1 MFFGSNGLRNLSTF
15 THNVIIISNARFLM
29 TNVHTCQESVNIT
42 GKHIFISLRPQKCVM
57 CIYGNRWAK
66 FSRELWPGQKTAAQ
80 FGQIGWPILLEV
92 KKASMKFQFLIFFA
106 ILASKGNTP
115 TLWLKLLLVLGKIV
129 LSKFVVDQILANQL
143 TQQKFILVA
152 KFLFLVHVKW
162 VFPNLFLY

>member
-1 MFFGSNGLRNLSTF
+1 MFFGSNENEKICLRNLPTF

-66 FSRELWPGQKTAAQ
+66 FTAVQSQNNISRSSAENYGQGKK
-80 FGQIGWPILLEV
+80 LLPSLARLADLSCWRL
-92 KKASMKFQFLIFFA
+92 KKPAWNFNFLSFFA

-115 TLWLKLLLVLGKIV
+115 TLWLKLLLVLGKSRV
-129 LSKFVVDQILANQL
+129 KQISC
-143 TQQKFILVA
+143 
-152 KFLFLVHVKW
+152 W
-162 VFPNLFLY
+162 PNLC